1 MSARILVVE
10 DDRIDRMI
18 AVQALGKH
26 FEVDQAADG
35 VEGLA
40 KATDEAYDLILL
52 DIEMPEMDGRE
63 MLRSLRDKGVETPVI
78 LLTGEVRTSVIGELM
93 GYGISNYIVKPVPP
107 HELVAKASLM
117 LKEILSASETAEAKQ
132 ELSAL
137 AELGLQVLLV
147 DDMESVEQSLQEH
160 LPEGITLAA
169 ARTRDAALEHIHL
182 ESWDFVFVDMEIPH
196 VDTVNLALILK
207 EKCGTARVIGLFLRD
222 ASQARVDA
230 RRYGLDGFVYKP
242 FDERELRV
250 LLSDHRREGQTLVT
264 LDANVMTFAEFPEN
278 IEEHEDHTSRVM
290 VIAQE
295 KCRQIAAAC
304 HGKAILSLVG
314 EPPAESFSR
323 ILDGLKVY
331 CEGLGIELGA
341 GEEMSPG
348 ALAILRKSGIFEES
362 AGADEKP
369 EAELGPVP
377 TTED

>member
-35 VEGLA
+35 REGLA
-40 KATDEAYDLILL
+40 KASDEAYDLIML

-63 MLRSLRDKGVETPVI
+63 MLRSLRDKGIETPVI

-160 LPEGITLAA
+160 LPEGIMLTG

-182 ESWDFVFVDMEIPH
+182 EPWDFVFVDMEMPR
-196 VDTVNLALILK
+196 VDTVNLALTLK
-207 EKCGTARVIGLFLRD
+207 EKCTSARVIGLFLRD

-242 FDERELRV
+242 FDEREMRV

-264 LDANVMTFAEFPEN
+264 LDTNVMTFAAFPEN
-278 IEEHEDHTSRVM
+278 QEEHEDHTNRVM

-304 HGKAILSLVG
+304 HKTVILSLPAD
-314 EPPAESFSR
+314 PPAESFSR
-323 ILDGLKVY
+323 ILDALKVY
-331 CEGLGIELGA
+331 CEGLGVELGA
-341 GEEMSPG
+341 GEEMSPA
-348 ALAILRKSGIFEES
+348 ALDVLKKSGVLQES
-362 AGADEKP
+362 TGVGEKP
-369 EAELGPVP
+369 DAEVGSVS